1 MQGLMA
7 LMSNPAE
14 AVVAE
19 SVVVIKTLLQLGAK
33 ESTPAQARRHRAIIR
48 HLARLLDTIKVPMA
62 RASIAWLV
70 GEYASIISNVAPDIF
85 RKLAKSFRDE
95 QDITKMQILNLG
107 AKLHLTNSEQTTP
120 IFLYVLDLAKFDMNY
135 DIRDR
140 ARLMRMILLNKDNK
154 APSLYAHAKEL
165 FVNQKPAPSTA
176 NASGTSRQLYNQ
188 MNC

>member
-1 MQGLMA
+1 MQNLMG

-19 SVVVIKTLLQLGAK
+19 SVVVIKTLLQLGAR
-33 ESTPAQARRHRAIIR
+33 ESTPIQARRHRAIIK
-48 HLARLLDTIKVPMA
+48 HLARLLDSIKVPMA

-70 GEYASIISNVAPDIF
+70 GEYSAAVPNVAPDIL

-95 QDITKMQILNLG
+95 QDIVKMQVLNLG
-107 AKLHLTNSEQTTP
+107 AKLHLTNSQQTTP

-140 ARLMRMILLNKDNK
+140 ARLMRMLLLNKDDRVCV
-154 APSLYAHAKEL
+154 L
-165 FVNQKPAPSTA
+165 
-176 NASGTSRQLYNQ
+176 
-188 MNC
+188 

>member
-1 MQGLMA
+1 MQNLMG

-19 SVVVIKTLLQLGAK
+19 SVVVIKTLLQLGAR
-33 ESTPAQARRHRAIIR
+33 ESTPIQARRHRAIIK
-48 HLARLLDTIKVPMA
+48 HLARLLDSIKVPMA

-70 GEYASIISNVAPDIF
+70 GEYSAAVPNVAPDIL

-95 QDITKMQILNLG
+95 QDIVKMQVLNLG
-107 AKLHLTNSEQTTP
+107 AKLHLTNSQQTTP

-140 ARLMRMILLNKDNK
+140 ARLMRMLLLNKDDRVCV
-154 APSLYAHAKEL
+154 LW
-165 FVNQKPAPSTA
+165 
-176 NASGTSRQLYNQ
+176 RW
-188 MNC
+188 